1 MDCEII
7 SYEDS
12 INNYQKY
19 KDDFEYKI
27 LIDNKYLI
35 YENQRNEKIT
45 KKVYDN
51 LYEKNLIS
59 KEFYIIE
66 SKKLNIQ
73 NNTHQY
79 YLLLFI
85 ISCFLLFIFL

>member
-1 MDCEII
+1 MDII
-7 SYEDS
+7 SYQDS

-19 KDDFEYKI
+19 KDDLEYKI
-27 LIDNKYLI
+27 IIDNKYII
-35 YENQRNEKIT
+35 YENQRNEIIT

-73 NNTHQY
+73 NNYDQY

-85 ISCFLLFIFL
+85 IGCFLLFIFL